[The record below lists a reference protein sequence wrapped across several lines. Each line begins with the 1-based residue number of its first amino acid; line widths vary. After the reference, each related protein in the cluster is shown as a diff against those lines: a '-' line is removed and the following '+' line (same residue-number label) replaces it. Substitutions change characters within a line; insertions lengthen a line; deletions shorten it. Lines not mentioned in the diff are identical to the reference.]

1 MKKIIDGKRYDT
13 DTAEHLC
20 SLPSVEDTTNFNWHA
35 TSLYQT
41 KKGTFFIAGEGN
53 AFSLW
58 AERDAG
64 ENSWSSGRGL
74 RAVTAAEAR
83 QHMESANCGAE
94 AFAAASLS
102 VEEG

>member
-1 MKKIIDGKRYDT
+1 MKKVIDGKRYDT

-53 AFSLW
+53 ASSIW
-58 AERDAG
+58 ASSEGNGWGAGSGIRVTSPVDARMHLELAG
-64 ENSWSSGRGL
+64 CE
-74 RAVTAAEAR
+74 
-83 QHMESANCGAE
+83 ESVFFGCG
-94 AFAAASLS
+94 LS

>member
-41 KKGTFFIAGEGN
+41 KNGAFFIAGEGN
-53 AFSLW
+53 ASSIW
-58 AERDAG
+58 ASSEGSGIRVTSPVDARMHLELAG
-64 ENSWSSGRGL
+64 CE
-74 RAVTAAEAR
+74 
-83 QHMESANCGAE
+83 ESVFFGCG
-94 AFAAASLS
+94 LS